1 MEATQET
8 KFKLYEQN
16 PDGSMKFLSDL
27 KPYSF
32 ESFFKRR
39 STSRGFKLNKSEKA
53 KLESQAK

>member
-53 KLESQAK
+53 KLES